1 MSDEHSTAGDP
12 PRLPFAV
19 SVCRAGDP
27 RYAKP
32 GEFVTVEIY
41 ACNAVHA
48 LLLVRGD
55 PANHNAVVF
64 DARPMARLRP

>member
-1 MSDEHSTAGDP
+1 MSKLSLSAGDP

-27 RYAKP
+27 RHAKP
-32 GEFVTVEIY
+32 GEFVTVTIY
-41 ACNAVHA
+41 ACNATHA

-55 PANHNAVVF
+55 PANRDAVVF
-64 DARPMARLRP
+64 DARPAQEARR